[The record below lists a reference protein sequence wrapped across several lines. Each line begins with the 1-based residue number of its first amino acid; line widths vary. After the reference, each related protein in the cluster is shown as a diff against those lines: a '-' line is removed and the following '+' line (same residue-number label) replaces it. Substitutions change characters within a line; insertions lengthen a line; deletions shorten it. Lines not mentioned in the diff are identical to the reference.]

1 MKKCLIVVDYQQD
14 FVTGSLGFAG
24 AEALDGRIAARIADY
39 RAEGGDVLFTM
50 DTHRTDYLA
59 KQEGRKLP
67 VPHCIEGTSGHALYG
82 AVGKAKKDGDRAF
95 CKGTFG
101 SDELYAFLRENP
113 YGQIEFAGVVSNI
126 CVISNVVLAKTAQP
140 ETGIVVD
147 AALTAS
153 NDKNLH
159 EAALK
164 VMESLQVTVKR

>member
-24 AEALDGRIAARIADY
+24 AEALDERLAARIADY
-39 RAEGGDVLFTM
+39 RAEGGDVIFTM
-50 DTHRTDYLA
+50 DTHGEDYLA
-59 KQEGRKLP
+59 SQEGKKLP
-67 VPHCIEGTSGHALYG
+67 VPHCIAGTWGHAFHG
-82 AVGKAKKDGDRAF
+82 AVGQAKRDGDRIF
-95 CKGTFG
+95 LKGTFG

-113 YGQIEFAGVVSNI
+113 YDQIELAGVVTNI
-126 CVISNVVLAKTAQP
+126 CVIANAVLAKTAQP
-140 ETGIVVD
+140 ETEIVVD

-164 VMESLQVTVKR
+164 VMESFQVTVKR